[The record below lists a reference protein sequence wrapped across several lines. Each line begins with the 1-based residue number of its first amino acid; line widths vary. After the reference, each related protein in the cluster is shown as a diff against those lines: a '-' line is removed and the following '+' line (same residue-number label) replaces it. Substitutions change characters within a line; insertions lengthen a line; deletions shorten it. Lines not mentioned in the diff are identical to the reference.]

1 MPYTQGV
8 KSCDGSYV
16 WRRVWIAINASCTR
30 SSAST
35 GPRLKRPSCALKYA
49 RNWLLSLSNRAL
61 CAAASPSRPAII
73 RARSSGSVDRTSIS
87 SQNLAFWLQP
97 SVSWNPAWSCNQ
109 SRPSHEFTSRGRL
122 EHAFGTNRSSATVAE
137 GGGTHDE
144 LRFKRVA
151 NDGRRVDDLWT
162 TGFSKRRPCQI
173 LVFRWQQHNQ
183 SLMSDLKPAPALHG
197 SGTGE
202 PAGRVAPTD

>member
-1 MPYTQGV
+1 MPNTQGV

-16 WRRVWIAINASCTR
+16 WRRVWIAIKASCTR

-35 GPRLKRPSCALKYA
+35 GPRLKRPSCALKQA
-49 RNWLLSLSNRAL
+49 RNWLLSLSNRVL

-87 SQNLAFWLQP
+87 SRNLVFSLHP
-97 SVSWNPAWSCNQ
+97 SVSWNPVRSCNQ

-137 GGGTHDE
+137 GGTHVE

-151 NDGRRVDDLWT
+151 HDGRRALDLWR
-162 TGFSKRRPCQI
+162 TGIGKRRPCQI
-173 LVFRWQQHNQ
+173 LVFRWQQRNQ
-183 SLMSDLKPAPALHG
+183 SLMSDLKPAPALHR

-202 PAGRVAPTD
+202 PAG